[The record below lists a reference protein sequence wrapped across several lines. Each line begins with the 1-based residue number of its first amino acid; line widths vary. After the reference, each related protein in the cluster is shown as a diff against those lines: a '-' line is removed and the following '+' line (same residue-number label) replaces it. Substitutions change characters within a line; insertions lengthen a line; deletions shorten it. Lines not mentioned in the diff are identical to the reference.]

1 MPISQSGEINTTA
14 LIVPDIYVQIVPP
27 TVSLMNGVPTNVLG
41 VVGISS
47 WGPENTPVTISSMAD
62 YVENFGP
69 ILPSSAEGS
78 DFDLGV
84 GVATAVQQGANNL
97 RCVRFTS
104 GTVTKATNP
113 FSHATEGDYVV
124 FTSKWGGTHG
134 NKIVVIV
141 SDGTNHSDAAPSYQV
156 SVSLAGKSTETFDNI
171 PRGTGA
177 TDAAAVAATAA
188 NIVSAITLG
197 QSGVRGPSS
206 IVTAAVPN
214 SALPASQPASGTV
227 TINLAS
233 GTDGTPTTSSTNLV
247 GTPAPATGMYAL
259 AGQGVSVAFFAGS
272 SASGADLTSMI
283 TFGKAQGI
291 YMVAALPSNT
301 SIDDAKAAMIGKDS
315 YVLKVLH
322 GDHVLWYD
330 GVNAQTRTVTP
341 AGFVAGRLANLSP
354 EQSSLN
360 KPVYGVIATS
370 RLAANRPYSDA
381 ELQSLGQS
389 RLDVL
394 TTPSPAGWFYSTRF
408 GHNCSSNPVINTD
421 GYTRMTNY
429 IASTLE
435 SGMGIFIGQLQTPTV
450 RRSAKSTLESFMSA
464 MEGQGMIGSAD
475 GSVPFQV
482 LLDDSNNPQS
492 RVALGYMQADVKV
505 RYLSVVE
512 KLIVNVEG
520 GQSVEIQ
527 RVETAAAV

>member
-1 MPISQSGEINTTA
+1 MPINQEGEINTTA

-41 VVGISS
+41 VVGTAA
-47 WGPENTPVTISSMAD
+47 WGPEETPVTISSMAD
-62 YVENFGP
+62 YVEAFGP
-69 ILPSSAEGS
+69 IQSSSADGAA
-78 DFDLGV
+78 FDLGV
-84 GVATAVQQGANNL
+84 GVATAIQQGANNI
-97 RCVRFTS
+97 RCVRK
-104 GTVTKATNP
+104 VTGAPVKAT
-113 FSHATEGDYVV
+113 ATWNDGAGGNYVV
-124 FTSKWGGTHG
+124 FTSKWTGTHG
-134 NKIVVIV
+134 NGINVIIT
-141 SDGTNHSDAAPSYQV
+141 DGTNHLGAAPSYRV
-156 SVSLAGKSTETFDNI
+156 SISLAGKRTETFDNI
-171 PRGTGA
+171 AQGA
-177 TDAAAVAATAA
+177 NAAATVT
-188 NIVSAITLG
+188 NVVNAITLG
-197 QSGVRGPSS
+197 QSGVRGPSD
-206 IVTAAVPN
+206 IVTAAVAG
-214 SALPASQPASGTV
+214 SASSTQPTSGTSV
-227 TINLAS
+227 TVNPTS
-233 GTDGTPTTSSTNLV
+233 GANGSAITSTSSLIGSLNGTTS
-247 GTPAPATGMYAL
+247 TGLYAL
-259 AGQGVSVAFFAGS
+259 AGQGVSVGFLAGC
-272 SASGADLTSMI
+272 AATGGDLTSMI
-283 TFGKAQGI
+283 AFGKAHGV
-291 YMVAALPSNT
+291 YMVAAL
-301 SIDDAKAAMIGKDS
+301 AADRTIAEAIADMAGKDS

-330 GVNAQTRTVTP
+330 GVNTQTRTVSP
-341 AGFVAGRLANLSP
+341 AGFVAGRMANLSP

-370 RLAANRPYSDA
+370 RIAANRPYSDA
-381 ELQSLGQS
+381 ELQSLGQN

-450 RRSAKSTLESFMSA
+450 RRSAKSTLESFMTA

-482 LLDDSNNPQS
+482 ILDDSNNPQS

-512 KLIVNVEG
+512 KLVVNVEG

-527 RVETAAAV
+527 RVDTAAAV

>member
-1 MPISQSGEINTTA
+1 MPINQEGEINTTA

-41 VVGISS
+41 VVGTAA
-47 WGPENTPVTISSMAD
+47 WGPEETPVTISSMAD
-62 YVENFGP
+62 YVEAFGP
-69 ILPSSAEGS
+69 IQSSSADGAA
-78 DFDLGV
+78 FDLGV

-97 RCVRFTS
+97 RCVRRVS
-104 GTVTKATNP
+104 GASAKATVTWA
-113 FSHATEGDYVV
+113 HATDGNFVT

-134 NKIVVIV
+134 NNITITIA
-141 SDGTNHSDAAPSYQV
+141 DGTNNQSSARSHRV
-156 SVSLAGKSTETFDNI
+156 SVSLAGKTTETFDNI
-171 PRGTGA
+171 AHGA
-177 TDAAAVAATAA
+177 TIAATVT
-188 NIVSAITLG
+188 NVVNAITLG
-197 QSGVRGPSS
+197 QSGVRGPSA
-206 IVTAAVPN
+206 IVTAAAAS
-214 SALPASQPASGTV
+214 SASTTQPASATATLTCANGT
-227 TINLAS
+227 N
-233 GTDGTPTTSSTNLV
+233 GTAISATSTLVGALNGTTS
-247 GTPAPATGMYAL
+247 TGLYAL
-259 AGQGVSVAFFAGS
+259 AGQGVSVGFLAGC
-272 SASGADLTSMI
+272 AATGPELTSMI
-283 TFGKAQGI
+283 AFGKAHGV
-291 YMVAALPSNT
+291 YMVAALAADRT
-301 SIDDAKAAMIGKDS
+301 IADAITDMAGKDS

-330 GVNAQTRTVTP
+330 GVNTQTRTVSP
-341 AGFVAGRLANLSP
+341 AGFVAGRMANLSP

-370 RLAANRPYSDA
+370 RIAANRPYSDA
-381 ELQSLGQS
+381 ELQSLGQN

-450 RRSAKSTLESFMSA
+450 RRSAKSTLESCLSA
-464 MEGQGMIGSAD
+464 VEGQGMIGSAD
-475 GSVPFQV
+475 GRVPFQV
-482 LLDDSNNPQS
+482 ILDDSNNPQS

-512 KLIVNVEG
+512 KLVVNVEG

-527 RVETAAAV
+527 RVDTAAAV